1 MRIVN
6 NNQGILQLFSRMNGN
21 RTNANKPFGNTASS
35 RHFGIGGRNTL
46 EDLLSGH
53 YKNSYGVEGMC
64 VTGRS
69 DYKKII
75 PVSDEMKQRV
85 GL

>member
-6 NNQGILQLFSRMNGN
+6 NNQGI
-21 RTNANKPFGNTASS
+21 KPFGNTALSKRSS
-35 RHFGIGGRNTL
+35 AGGRNTL

-53 YKNSYGVEGMC
+53 FKNSYGVEGMC

-69 DYKKII
+69 
-75 PVSDEMKQRV
+75 E
-85 GL
+85 